1 MPEAMM
7 LRRRDIDTPEKREKY
22 TVCILGCGQTGL
34 KQACLF
40 AKAGFKVVYA
50 DTDHRIF
57 NQTEKSGISSAGR
70 KLNTLLNNQIKHDRL
85 KVENDI
91 RKAASA
97 SDIVILSVPTAI
109 SKRKSPGYSYIMKA
123 CKEAGLSLRSGSLF
137 IFTSRIGPGVTERLV
152 KESLEK
158 ASGLEAGKDFGLA
171 YSPLS
176 ARILQGGSK
185 NRRVVGAINE
195 QSLKTACVV
204 LSAVTDG
211 EIVEM
216 RDIKTAETVK
226 LLEKV
231 YETVNIALA
240 NELAGFCEE
249 AGIDFMEAR
258 KAASGNPH
266 SHLSFPQLVG
276 CSAMAE
282 PHLLND
288 EAEALN
294 KRLSMLALAGR
305 VNEGMIGHTVRLV
318 KDALRACGKN
328 LRRAKISVFGASS
341 RQNTRETEGS
351 LAKNLVDALKRRG
364 GRVGVY
370 DSLFSYKEL
379 VEMGYQAERTLA
391 KAVEKSDCLVIAVG
405 HKRFRRLNLR
415 RIQFLMKKPA
425 AIVDMGRVINP
436 DKAEKEGFVY
446 RGVGRGVSAS
456 KSLD

>member
-1 MPEAMM
+1 MPKAMM
-7 LRRRDIDTPEKREKY
+7 LKRKDIDTREKREKY

-40 AKAGFKVVYA
+40 AKAGFRVVYV

-57 NQTEKSGISSAGR
+57 NQTEKGRIPSAGR
-70 KLNTLLNNQIKHDRL
+70 NLNTFLNNYIRHDRL
-85 KVENDI
+85 KVENDV
-91 RKAASA
+91 RKATSA
-97 SDIVILSVPTAI
+97 SDIIVFSVPAAI
-109 SKRKSPGYSYIMKA
+109 NKRRSPDYSYLMKG
-123 CKEAGLSLRSGSLF
+123 CKEVGLSLRQGSLF
-137 IFTSRIGPGVTERLV
+137 IFTSKIGPGVTERLV

-158 ASGLEAGKDFGLA
+158 SSGLEAGRDFGLA

-176 ARILQGGSK
+176 GQILQDGGK
-185 NRRVVGAINE
+185 YRRVVGAINE

-204 LSAVTDG
+204 LGAVTKG

-216 RDIKTAETVK
+216 RDLKTAETVE

-266 SHLSFPQLVG
+266 SHIPRPQLVG
-276 CSAMAE
+276 CSAIAE

-294 KRLSMLALAGR
+294 KRLRMLALAGR
-305 VNEGMIGHTVRLV
+305 ANEEMIGHTVRLV
-318 KDALRACGKN
+318 KDTLRACGKN
-328 LRRAKISVFGASS
+328 LSRAKISVFGVSS
-341 RQNTRETEGS
+341 RRNTRETEGS
-351 LAKNLVDALKRRG
+351 LVNKLVDALKKRG
-364 GRVGVY
+364 GHVWVY
-370 DSLFSYKEL
+370 DSLFSHKEL
-379 VEMGYQAERTLA
+379 VEMGYQAERTLTRT
-391 KAVEKSDCLVIAVG
+391 VEKSDCLVIAVG

-415 RIQFLMKKPA
+415 RFQFLVKKPA
-425 AIVDMGRVINP
+425 AIVDMGRVIDP
-436 DKAEKEGFVY
+436 DRAEKEGFVY
-446 RGVGRGVSAS
+446 RGVGRGVLAS